1 MRNNFLRRMAVA
13 FALSAFVA
21 GVSVPSYA
29 GNPLLKAA
37 PKTLAE
43 GEGESGDDTTP
54 PTVIRT
60 IIDEDFSGLTAGTED
75 QPSEE
80 SLLNPSTGYV
90 LDRSMFKPY
99 TVGGENDHTW
109 GGNNL
114 FSAGGAIAVKSNKM
128 INNHGDLVINT
139 GFLNTPSG
147 NMSGNLTISFR
158 IKLSGEVITTNP
170 DGEVPENPKL
180 DVILLSRKQ
189 LVDYNRWTIELTN
202 EWKEYTFTTSNGWF
216 ENTGIQFYPSYES
229 IVGNLIINYLVDD
242 IKVTQ
247 EITSIIPPEIEE
259 PTDCTDTEFT
269 ALWYPT
275 NDVEEY
281 LLNVYTKTENP
292 DIVKVTEGFN
302 GITADASGA
311 LTGLP
316 EGWSFNWAEEA
327 DRISADGGVGGSVAV
342 RLKNYD
348 DYVQTPAYKHDFSK
362 FAIKFR
368 VQSENAQKGLMLL
381 SVQENGNWYPWQ
393 YASVEGIRQLNE
405 WVTIDFSKELDM
417 FDDVNA
423 VRVAYQPAE
432 GDDAIVLIDDVSYTV
447 PSDPILTYFLQDKT
461 LKPQRVTG
469 EDEICRYKVTG
480 LDPDEDYFYT
490 VKARNVNFT
499 SDESDEMEVFYV
511 STPVALEATDVNV
524 ANDSY
529 TANWECGSKVDYYRV
544 DQVREVVL
552 EADDPDY
559 VVLYEGFDK
568 VKSHITEVG
577 EGVEYG
583 EPTSVYL
590 PIDDLTELGGWKAS
604 SYQFI
609 NGWLGGNT
617 KVGSEYIAGAI
628 ATPLMDLSHND
639 GICNV
644 TVRAYGNENDWLII
658 QGVGAASMG
667 AIEFPAGGGIVEAT
681 VTIPLCTEREYFTIY
696 SNNYYPFLID
706 YILITQS
713 MKAGE
718 TASITTKSITVNDA
732 AQKSVAMENVGFDPE
747 ATFKYKVTAFRYF
760 HGNEKD
766 IWASYASNLMT
777 VDQTTGIAN
786 TFATA
791 ESAVKAVEGGI
802 VVTTDEAADIAVYRI
817 DGSTVARRAA
827 DCGATRI
834 DLDGGMYIVKVGNRS
849 YKVIVR

>member
-1 MRNNFLRRMAVA
+1 MA

-60 IIDEDFSGLTAGTED
+60 IIDEDFSGLTDGTED
-75 QPSEE
+75 EPSTV

-114 FSAGGAIAVKSNKM
+114 FSAGGAIAVKSEKM
-128 INNHGDLVINT
+128 INNKGELVINT

-170 DGEVPENPKL
+170 DGEVPDKPKL

-189 LVDYNRWTIELTN
+189 LVDYERWAIELTD
-202 EWKEYTFTTSNGWF
+202 EWQEFTFTTSNGWF
-216 ENTGIQFYPSYES
+216 ESTGIQFYPSYES

-247 EITSIIPPEIEE
+247 EITSIIPPKIEE

-292 DIVKVTEGFN
+292 DIVNVSEGFN
-302 GITADASGA
+302 DVTVDASGA
-311 LTGLP
+311 ISGLP
-316 EGWSFNWAEEA
+316 EGWSFNWAEET
-327 DRISADGGVGGSVAV
+327 DRVSTDGVGGSAAI
-342 RLKNYD
+342 RLKQYG
-348 DYVQTPAYKHDFSK
+348 DYVQTPSYKNDFSK

-368 VQSENAQKGLMLL
+368 VQSDNAQKGLMLL

-393 YASVEGIRQLNE
+393 YASVEGIRQLND
-405 WVTIDFSKELDM
+405 WVTIDFSSELEM
-417 FDDVNA
+417 FDNVNA
-423 VRVAYQPAE
+423 VRVAYQPVE
-432 GDDAIVLIDDVSYTV
+432 GDDAIVLIDDISYTV
-447 PSDPILTYFLQDKT
+447 PSDPILTYFLQDKE
-461 LKPQRVTG
+461 LNPKRVTG
-469 EDEICRYKVTG
+469 DDEICRYKVTG

-499 SDESDEMEVFYV
+499 SDESEEMEVFYV

-524 ANDSY
+524 EGDSY
-529 TANWECGSKVDYYRV
+529 TANWECGSKADYYRV
-544 DQVREVVL
+544 DQLREKVL
-552 EADDPDY
+552 EADDPEY

-568 VKSHITEVG
+568 VKSSITEVG
-577 EGVEYG
+577 DGVEYG
-583 EPTSVYL
+583 EPTSAYL

-604 SYQFI
+604 SYQYI
-609 NGWLGGNT
+609 DGWLGGNT
-617 KVGSEYIAGAI
+617 KVGDGYIAGAI
-628 ATPLMDLSHND
+628 ATPLMDLSHNE
-639 GICNV
+639 GVCNV
-644 TVRAYGNENDWLII
+644 TVRAYGYENDWLII
-658 QGVGAASMG
+658 QGVSAASMG
-667 AIEFPAGGGIVEAT
+667 AIEFPVGGGIVEAT
-681 VTIPLCTEREYFTIY
+681 VQIPLCTAREYFTFY

-706 YILITQS
+706 YIKITQS
-713 MKAGE
+713 LKAGE
-718 TASITTKSITVNDA
+718 TASITTKSVTVNDA
-732 AQKSVAMENVGFDPE
+732 TQKSVAMENVGFDSE
-747 ATFKYKVTAFRYF
+747 STLKYKVTAFRYF

-766 IWASYASNLMT
+766 IWASYASNL
-777 VDQTTGIAN
+777 VEIDQTTGIDN
-786 TFATA
+786 TFAAA
-791 ESAVKAVEGGI
+791 ENAVKAVEGGI

-817 DGSTVARRAA
+817 DGTTAA
-827 DCGATRI
+827 QCAATCGATRI
-834 DLDGGMYIVKVGNRS
+834 DLNGGIYIVKVADRS